1 MMKMMAGAAVAV
13 SLVGLSAAV
22 APAAMAVGN
31 DEGTTSVNGNDAVD
45 SFGNSVTRG
54 DGSPQ
59 VQLVQGSLNKA
70 CVGVPLKANAGSPV
84 GLLVPVAVQDVNVLH
99 SPQNQQCADNS
110 TQAKGD
116 EALSHLVDDIPVLS
130 GNGTGNN

>member
-1 MMKMMAGAAVAV
+1 MKKTMAGAAVAV

>member
-1 MMKMMAGAAVAV
+1 MKKMTACAAVAV
-13 SLVGLSAAV
+13 SLVGLSAAA

-31 DEGTTSVNGNDAVD
+31 DEGTTSVNGNGAVD

-59 VQLVQGSLNKA
+59 VQLVQGTLNKA
-70 CVGVPLKANAGSPV
+70 CVGVPLKANAGSLV
-84 GLLVPVAVQDVNVLH
+84 GLLVPVAVQDINVLY

-116 EALSHLVDDIPVLS
+116 EALSHLVSDIPVLS
-130 GNGTGNN
+130 GNGIGND

>member
-1 MMKMMAGAAVAV
+1 MKKMMAGAAVAV

-31 DEGTTSVNGNDAVD
+31 DEGTTSVNGNETVD

-130 GNGTGNN
+130 GNGTGNS